1 MIIKPRFTMLSLMA
15 ATTIL
20 STSPIFAQARKT
32 ITPNQPAPILQ
43 LNHLKQLLGGSIYQK
58 ANGGQFH
65 SILGGIS
72 QLAAH
77 EDLLHQ
83 VAQYIAARSG
93 GKNSINY
100 AAYQK
105 AMWQHANMSGG
116 NYNLKFAGI
125 GTGKSGVMAA
135 DAFNPP
141 PGPSGLPFNNANFNS
156 MGPLNYF
163 DYGLFGAGPGQVS
176 GRVNGLA
183 IDPANSKIIYIA
195 TVGGGVWKTV
205 NGGVSWTP
213 LSEGWPAMA
222 TASVAIDPTNPQ
234 IVYVGT
240 GDILYGTTPYG
251 LMKTTDGGTTWTLEG
266 SNTFGA
272 NTVTR
277 ILIDP
282 ANHNTI
288 LVSTGYPS
296 VGGVFRSTDGGKTW
310 AQVLGANTHQ
320 YAYEDLEAGDVG
332 SKVVMYAA
340 GCGNNDHLFQSTDEG
355 QTWTQLY
362 SDNSNLGVNGISV
375 AASQITNSKVYLM
388 LGSTQQILELT
399 NSGAKVTDISHD
411 LMYKNLPGG
420 AGSAWQQEMYDYELK
435 CNDESNQDVLYCGL
449 DDLYRYTG
457 KPDGNGNYWT
467 SMLDTYSGSDTAH
480 TDQHAFEVD
489 PNNSSHL
496 LIGNDGGVYS
506 VNLSGNVD
514 SPTLT
519 FTSLNTALDITQFY
533 GFDMN
538 TTDNAWIIAG
548 AQDNGTASSNAS
560 GPGTSNIS
568 SWTSVMDGDG
578 AECAI
583 DAQNPAIQYTTT
595 PDGNVIDTANYWQ
608 DGGNDIAPFMS
619 GNVPFVT
626 LITRDPNNGQDIY
639 TGSQYLYRYNGNN
652 WTAALGN
659 TLLSY
664 NGTVSVI
671 AVAPSN
677 SSVVYTGTTDGY
689 IWVSTN
695 KGTSWT
701 EIDNGNFYN
710 ISDISVSP
718 INPFSIL
725 ACGTGTSTNVSV
737 MECTNT
743 QASSPQW
750 NPIMGTSQYSLPGV
764 NINTICRN
772 PFDPNNFF
780 YCGAD
785 FGGYYTPDDGAHWF
799 SLNVNSNLPD
809 AQITMMRAEEGAGKL
824 AGMAYLT
831 LATYGRG
838 VWQAPLVN
846 VLQINGLTPNDA
858 ALGTGATS
866 ITVQGA
872 HFNPSDTVQ
881 WNGVSL
887 ASTYV
892 SPDEMTATIPATDLA
907 AGGAYDVTVMDPST
921 GDISN
926 TQQFAVGSVTLQ
938 AKYGAVTKLSNGEF
952 LAVVTLT
959 NVGAVS
965 ASSLKLSSSTL
976 DGKSVASSSFQASS
990 LTAGQST
997 TLTLVFPSSIAAG
1010 SQVMLIKV
1018 VCTGGALQSGALV
1031 TVP

>member
-20 STSPIFAQARKT
+20 ATSPIFAQARKT
-32 ITPNQPAPILQ
+32 ITTNQPAPILQ
-43 LNHLKQLLGGSIYQK
+43 LNHLKQLLGGNIYQK

-65 SILGGIS
+65 SIFGGIP

-83 VAQYIAARSG
+83 LAQYIAARSG

-116 NYNLKFAGI
+116 NYSLKFAGI
-125 GTGKSGVMAA
+125 GAGKKGVMAA

-141 PGPSGLPFNNANFNS
+141 PGPSGLPFNSSNFNS

-195 TVGGGVWKTV
+195 TAGGGVWKTV

-213 LSEGWPAMA
+213 LSEDWPAMA
-222 TASVAIDPTNPQ
+222 TASVAIDPTNPET
-234 IVYVGT
+234 VYVGT
-240 GDILYGTTPYG
+240 GDIVYGTTPYG
-251 LMKTTDGGTTWTLEG
+251 LMKTTDGGATWTLEG
-266 SNTFGA
+266 SSTFGT

-288 LVSTGYPS
+288 LVSTGYNS
-296 VGGVFRSTDGGKTW
+296 NGGVFRSTDGGSHWT
-310 AQVLGANTHQ
+310 QVLGASSNL
-320 YAYEDLEAGDVG
+320 YIYEDLEASDVG
-332 SKVVMYAA
+332 GKVVMYAA
-340 GCGNNDHLFQSTDEG
+340 GCWNNDHLLQSTDEG
-355 QTWTQLY
+355 QSWTQIY
-362 SDNSNLGVNGISV
+362 ADNNFNGVNGISV
-375 AASQITNSKVYLM
+375 APSQISSSTVYLM
-388 LGSTQQILELT
+388 LGSTHKILAIS
-399 NSGAKVTDISHD
+399 NSGAKVTDISHE
-411 LMYKNLPGG
+411 LTNLNLPYQS
-420 AGSAWQQEMYDYELK
+420 GSAWQQQWYDYELK

-457 KPDGNGNYWT
+457 KPDSNGNYWA
-467 SMLDTYSGSDTAH
+467 SMLDTYSFSDTAH

-514 SPTLT
+514 SPGMT
-519 FTSLNTALDITQFY
+519 FTSLNAALDITQFY

-538 TTDNAWIIAG
+538 PTDNAWIIAG

-560 GPGTSNIS
+560 GPGTTNIS
-568 SWTSVMDGDG
+568 SWVSVMDGDG

-583 DAQNPAIQYTTT
+583 DAQNPAIQYATTQS
-595 PDGNVIDTANYWQ
+595 GNVIDTANYWQ
-608 DGGNDIAPFMS
+608 NGVNDIAPAMS

-626 LITRDPNNGQDIY
+626 LLTRDPNNGQDIY
-639 TGSQYLYRYNGNN
+639 TSSQFLYRFNGNN
-652 WTAALGN
+652 WSGPLGN
-659 TLLSY
+659 TLLSL
-664 NGTVSVI
+664 NGAVSVI

-677 SSVVYTGTTDGY
+677 SSVIYTGSSDGEL
-689 IWVSTN
+689 WVSTN
-695 KGTSWT
+695 NGNSWT
-701 EIDNGNFYN
+701 KIDNGNFN
-710 ISDISVSP
+710 SISDISVSP

-725 ACGTGTSTNVSV
+725 ACGTGSSSNVSV

-743 QASSPQW
+743 QSSSLLW
-750 NPIMGTSQYSLPGV
+750 NPIMGTSQYALPGV

-809 AQITMMRAEEGAGKL
+809 AQITMMRAEEGTGKL

-858 ALGTGATS
+858 ALGSEATA

-881 WNGVSL
+881 WDGVGL
-887 ASTYV
+887 ASKYV
-892 SPDEMTATIPATDLA
+892 SANEMTATIPATDLTA
-907 AGGAYDVTVMDPST
+907 NGAYDVTMMDPST

-952 LAVVTLT
+952 QTVVTLT

-976 DGKSVASSSFQASS
+976 DGKSVASSSFQVSS

-997 TLTLVFPSSIAAG
+997 KLTLVFPSSVKAG
-1010 SQVMLIKV
+1010 SQVLLIKV